1 MRAGEAPPRR
11 AGGLEGSYRG
21 SDILGWGEAAL
32 MRGLAAFL
40 VSGASFSRAAGSAL
54 LVSLFFLSTLDL
66 GASTQSHRAPPAER
80 LVQRLDPATAPG
92 RPPALALGRSA
103 AQEPQPVPQAP
114 VQGESTPV
122 IERID
127 IVGNR
132 RIPRGTIQARMFS
145 RVGDPYNEAALRRD
159 FRALWNTQFFEDIRL
174 EVEPSPQNPNGR
186 IVVFYLRERPVIR
199 RIEYEGL
206 KSVTESDVLERFKER
221 KVGLSVESPFDP
233 TRIKRAEVVLKELLS
248 ERGRQFATI
257 KPTFERIPATN
268 AVKLVFN
275 VDEGPKVKV
284 GHIEIE
290 GNTVFSDRKI
300 VRAMRHSR
308 PVAIPMLLFNIN
320 LWSKTY
326 DRRKL
331 NEDLEIGIRSLY
343 QDHGYFRV
351 LVKEPEIETVDIHR
365 GGIPG
370 PWPLIGRKRGKR
382 THITIGIEEGE
393 LFRMGELYIRS
404 SDPEQGLRFKVDALR
419 EAFPLKKGDVFAVDK
434 IRTALQDYQKL
445 YGTFGFIDFTA
456 QPLFDIDS
464 DNKVI
469 NLTLE
474 FDEQKQF
481 FVRRIEFQGNT
492 TTRDKVIR
500 REILLDEGDMFD
512 NRKWEISILRLNQLD
527 YFEPIKAEEH
537 VEMKRN
543 LKDGTLDLLLKVK
556 EKGKQSIG
564 LTGGVSGIAG
574 SFVGL
579 SYQTNNF
586 LGLGETLSF
595 AAEFGDRQRNFLF
608 GFTEPYL
615 FDRPISAGFTVF
627 SSRFSFDQ
635 ARETALLIG
644 RPIQL
649 DPNLTQNF
657 DQNSSGFTVF
667 ASYPLRRFA
676 FSRVGLTYSYTTSD
690 VTAFS
695 EASQLIFENLQFR
708 SFAGP
713 SALRGIRSSRLV
725 PTFSYNTINHP
736 INPTSGKSLFIS
748 SSVEGGPLG
757 GNVNTYTQVI
767 EAKYFRP
774 INRGRNT
781 LGFRLLTAFAT
792 GYGGQV
798 LPPFNRFFLGGEDS
812 VRGFDIRNIT
822 PITFVPTA
830 TSVQLFFFD
839 PTELDGSGN
848 PRLRFLNVPVLD
860 YRTTFPGGDAQVVA
874 NAEYRIPLVG
884 PLSLSLFV
892 DAGLNGIARRN
903 QLTLTPEGLDRL
915 RSQFP
920 NTEISSLLDLAPG
933 SNFRL
938 RTSAGAEIVVQLPI
952 VNAPFRFYWA
962 YNLTRYRQV
971 IVEPRGDFFLSE
983 EFRNS
988 LPPGVLESQI
998 LPQMHRLLDTGAL
1011 RINFFEPLRTFRF
1024 TVSRTF

>member
-1 MRAGEAPPRR
+1 MEQ
-11 AGGLEGSYRG
+11 
-21 SDILGWGEAAL
+21 ILGWGAVARMRALAKFLTVPAGKLRVAASATL
-32 MRGLAAFL
+32 SLLFVFPNAA
-40 VSGASFSRAAGSAL
+40 VGQSAEHP
-54 LVSLFFLSTLDL
+54 
-66 GASTQSHRAPPAER
+66 AAPPAASSPVGPQPAETL
-80 LVQRLDPATAPG
+80 LVAQQSPQVSSTQE
-92 RPPALALGRSA
+92 PAL
-103 AQEPQPVPQAP
+103 
-114 VQGESTPV
+114 V
-122 IERID
+122 IEKIEIR
-127 IVGNR
+127 GNR
-132 RIPRGTIQARMFS
+132 RIPRGTIQARLFS
-145 RVGDPYNEAALRRD
+145 RVGDPYNEDALRRD

-174 EVEPSPQNPNGR
+174 EVEPSPNNPNSR
-186 IVVFYLRERPVIR
+186 IVIFYLQERPIIR
-199 RIEYEGL
+199 RIEYQGL

-233 TRIKRAEVVLKELLS
+233 TRIKRAEVVLRELLG

-257 KPTFERIPATN
+257 KPTYERIQATN
-268 AVKLVFN
+268 AVRLIFN
-275 VDEGPKVKV
+275 IDEGPKVKV

-300 VRAMRHSR
+300 IRAMRHSR
-308 PVAIPMLLFNIN
+308 PVAVPMWLFDLN

-351 LVKEPEIETVDIHR
+351 LVREPRIETVDIHR
-365 GGIPG
+365 PGLPG

-382 THITIGIEEGE
+382 TNIVIGIEEGD

-404 SDPEQGLRFKVDALR
+404 SNPDQPLRFRVDVLR
-419 EAFPLKKGDVFAVDK
+419 NAFPLKKGDVFSVEK
-434 IRTALQDYQKL
+434 VRKALKDYQQL
-445 YGTFGFIDFTA
+445 YSTFGFIDFTTE
-456 QPLFDIDS
+456 PLFDIDAE
-464 DNKVI
+464 NKLI
-469 NLTLE
+469 NLTLQ

-512 NRKWEISILRLNQLD
+512 SRKWEISILRLNQLD

-543 LKDGTLDLLLKVK
+543 QKEGTLDLLLKVK

-564 LTGGVSGIAG
+564 LTGGISGIAG
-574 SFVGL
+574 SFVGI

-595 AAEFGDRQRNFLF
+595 AADFGDRQRNFLF

-615 FDRPISAGFTVF
+615 FDRPISVGFTIF

-644 RPIQL
+644 RPVQL

-657 DQNSSGFTVF
+657 DQNRSGFTVF

-676 FSRVGLTYSYTTSD
+676 FSRLGLTYSYSSSD
-690 VTAFS
+690 ITPFS
-695 EASQLIFENLQFR
+695 QASRLIFENLQFR
-708 SFAGP
+708 GFAGP

-725 PTFSYNTINHP
+725 PTFSYNTVDHP
-736 INPTSGKSLFIS
+736 INPTRGTSLFLS
-748 SSVEGGPLG
+748 TSVEGGPLG
-757 GNVNTYTQVI
+757 GNVNSITQVI
-767 EAKYFRP
+767 EFKHFRP
-774 INRGRNT
+774 ARPTRNI

-792 GYGGQV
+792 GFGGQV
-798 LPPFNRFFLGGEDS
+798 LPPFSRFFLGGEDS
-812 VRGFDIRNIT
+812 VRGFDIFNIT
-822 PITFVPTA
+822 PLAFIPVQTET
-830 TSVQLFFFD
+830 QLFFFD

-848 PRLRFLNVPVLD
+848 PRLRFLNVPLLD
-860 YRTTFPGGDAQVVA
+860 FSTTFPGGDAQAVA
-874 NAEYRIPLVG
+874 NVEYRIPLVG
-884 PLSLSLFV
+884 PLSLSLFF
-892 DAGLNGIARRN
+892 DAGINGILRRN
-903 QLTLTPEGLDRL
+903 QLTLTPEGLARL

-920 NTEISSLLDLAPG
+920 NTNLSEQLELAPG

-938 RTSAGAEIVVQLPI
+938 RTSTGIELVIQLPV

-962 YNLTRYRQV
+962 YNLNRYRRV
-971 IVEPRGDFFLSE
+971 IFEPRGDFFLSDE
-983 EFRNS
+983 LRNS
-988 LPPGVLESQI
+988 LPPGVLDSQI
-998 LPQMHRLLDTGAL
+998 LPQLNNLLGIGAT